1 MNRYALSSDTELT
14 VLLTQGDEIAFTEI
28 YNRYSRKLMAM
39 GYNYAK
45 DSTLAEEIV
54 QEVFIQLWEKRQ
66 QVEINTL
73 SAYLATAIKFSVFRV
88 IQRKRRQEAIA
99 QEHYTKE
106 DVVHDDERIYAKFL
120 EEYINGITEELP
132 EKCKLVFHYSRNLHM
147 TNKEISEELNI
158 AEKTVE
164 AHLTKAIKNV
174 RKGLESLGVSA
185 ILINVFIK
193 YF

>member
-28 YNRYSRKLMAM
+28 YSRYSRKLMAM

-174 RKGLESLGVSA
+174 RKGLEGLGVSA

>member
-14 VLLTQGDEIAFTEI
+14 VLLKQGDEVAYTEI

-54 QEVFIQLWEKRQ
+54 QEVFIQLWEKRRN
-66 QVEINTL
+66 VDINTL

-99 QEHYTKE
+99 QEHYVKE
-106 DVVHDDERIYAKFL
+106 EVVYDDERIYAKFL
-120 EEYINGITEELP
+120 EEYVNGITEELP
-132 EKCKLVFHYSRNLHM
+132 EKCRLVFHYSRNLHM
-147 TNKEISEELNI
+147 SNKEISEELNI

-174 RKGLESLGVSA
+174 RKGLEGLGIST
-185 ILINVFIK
+185 ILINTFIK

>member
-28 YNRYSRKLMAM
+28 YSRYSRKLMAM

-132 EKCKLVFHYSRNLHM
+132 EKCRLVFHYSRNLHM

-174 RKGLESLGVSA
+174 RKGLEGLGVSA

>member
-66 QVEINTL
+66 QVKISTL
-73 SAYLATAIKFSVFRV
+73 SAYLATAIKFSVFRI

-106 DVVHDDERIYAKFL
+106 EVVHDDERIYAKFL
-120 EEYINGITEELP
+120 EEYVNGITEELP
-132 EKCKLVFHYSRNLHM
+132 EKCRLVFHYSRNLHM
-147 TNKEISEELNI
+147 TNKEISKELNI

-174 RKGLESLGVSA
+174 RKGLEGLGIST
-185 ILINVFIK
+185 ILINTFIK

>member
-14 VLLTQGDEIAFTEI
+14 VLLKQGDEVAYTEI

-54 QEVFIQLWEKRQ
+54 QEVFIQLWEKRRN
-66 QVEINTL
+66 VEINTL

-99 QEHYTKE
+99 QEHYVKE
-106 DVVHDDERIYAKFL
+106 EVVYDDERIYAKFL
-120 EEYINGITEELP
+120 EEYVNGITEELP
-132 EKCKLVFHYSRNLHM
+132 KKCRLVFHYSRNLHM
-147 TNKEISEELNI
+147 SNKEISEELNI

-174 RKGLESLGVSA
+174 RKGLEGLGIST
-185 ILINVFIK
+185 ILINTFIK

>member
-14 VLLTQGDEIAFTEI
+14 VLLKQGDEVAYTEI

-54 QEVFIQLWEKRQ
+54 QEVFIQLWEKRRN
-66 QVEINTL
+66 VEINTL

-99 QEHYTKE
+99 QEHYVKE
-106 DVVHDDERIYAKFL
+106 EVVYDDERIYAKFL
-120 EEYINGITEELP
+120 EEYVNGITEELP
-132 EKCKLVFHYSRNLHM
+132 EKCRLVFHYSRNLHM
-147 TNKEISEELNI
+147 SNKEISEELNI

-174 RKGLESLGVSA
+174 RKGLEGLGIST
-185 ILINVFIK
+185 ILINTFIK